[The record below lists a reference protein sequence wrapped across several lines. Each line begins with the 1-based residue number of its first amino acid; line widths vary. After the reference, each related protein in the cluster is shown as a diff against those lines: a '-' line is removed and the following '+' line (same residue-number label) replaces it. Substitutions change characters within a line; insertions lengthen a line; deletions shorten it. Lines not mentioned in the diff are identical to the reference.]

1 MTTAVASQTT
11 ISESNLYA
19 ALRSKDMW
27 MRSCAVCK
35 ALLKKL
41 RLIDSVRCQCGWEWH
56 GHWNGSQRRTWL

>member
-27 MRSCAVCK
+27 MRSCAVC
-35 ALLKKL
+35 
-41 RLIDSVRCQCGWEWH
+41 
-56 GHWNGSQRRTWL
+56 